1 MREYIVKKG
10 GTNIM
15 KLLPLIVTYTSGRY
29 ESIINLFFSC
39 LYESVL
45 WIK

>member
-1 MREYIVKKG
+1 
-10 GTNIM
+10 M

-39 LYESVL
+39 LYEC
-45 WIK
+45 IMD